1 MKIKIYGDPYST
13 SGYSLHCR
21 EMLLAFIKA
30 GWNVKLIHAIQ
41 DSFQTSEFSG
51 VKLIDEIKTDSFD
64 KREDVIIYI
73 TVPNLFNTY
82 GKYNIGMFF
91 YEADKLP
98 DEWVTKCNLMDGI
111 IVPSE
116 FCKKVCEYSGV
127 TVPVVVAH
135 GYYNQHVPSEKI
147 DWRERLQIKENEKVF
162 LSVFQ
167 WNYRKGFDALLRA
180 YWSAFP
186 TNGPRLV
193 VKTYIE
199 SFSDK
204 EKERIISDIKNIRSM
219 HFINRMGKTHIPD
232 FPKISLLMDH
242 LSEDEMFWLYEQSD
256 AFVLLSRGEGWGR
269 PYLEAAAHELPII
282 ATDWSAH
289 TEFLNKD
296 NAYMVDA
303 MPEPCIGING
313 FYYPN
318 TSFIASPNIFQA
330 IQHLKS
336 ISTGIHVKKP
346 MRETAFQ
353 FSEKR
358 SVEEYKNAI
367 IKICE
372 D

>member
-1 MKIKIYGDPYST
+1 MKIKVVGDPYST

-21 EMLLAFIKA
+21 EMILAFIKA
-30 GWNVKLIHAIQ
+30 GWQVKLFHAMQ
-41 DSFQTSEFSG
+41 DIFQTSEFSG
-51 VKLIDEIKTDSFD
+51 AKLIDEIKTD
-64 KREDVIIYI
+64 KINEDETTLFI
-73 TVPNLFNTY
+73 TIPPFFR
-82 GKYNIGMFF
+82 KSSKINIGMFF

-98 DEWVTKCNLMDGI
+98 DHWVSKCNEMTGI

-135 GYYNQHVPSEKI
+135 GYYNQVVPSEKV
-147 DWRERLQIKENEKVF
+147 DWRERLQIGEAEKVF

-167 WNYRKGFDALLRA
+167 WNYRKGFDSLLRA
-180 YWSAFP
+180 YWAAFP
-186 TNGPRLV
+186 TGGPRLV
-193 VKTYIE
+193 VKTYLQ
-199 SFSDK
+199 SFTEK
-204 EKERIISDIKNIRSM
+204 EKERIISDVKNLRAM
-219 HFINRMGKTHIPD
+219 HFIQSGDKQYLPN

-242 LSEDEMFWLYEQSD
+242 LSDEEMFWLYEQSD

-303 MPEPCIGING
+303 SLEPCIGING
-313 FYYPN
+313 LNYPN
-318 TSFIASPNIFQA
+318 TSFIACPNIFQA
-330 IQHLKS
+330 VQHMHS
-336 ISTGIHVKKP
+336 INAGIHIRKP
-346 MRETAFQ
+346 MREVAFQ

-367 IKICE
+367 LEICK
-372 D
+372 